1 MAHYIKIIILFLAGV
16 VECFANTNDELRHY
30 QEEGAHQVST
40 ISSNTIE
47 MLKHTSLRN
56 QSEHQSLIDSL
67 MQRSTDGLQSNQK
80 PQGAEGAILFVSFS
94 MPDSLLFALSDEA
107 ARFHIPV
114 VINGLVDGD
123 FKKTITAFSKL
134 HAKAKE
140 SKWAFNGVSIDP
152 LWFEQFHITAVPA
165 LVVSKRPSSCGQQ
178 LLCPEQTYDVVY
190 GNASIKNSLQLI
202 AQKGDSANEVAQ
214 ALLENAHV

>member
-1 MAHYIKIIILFLAGV
+1 MNAFGIFLSSLFLV
-16 VECFANTNDELRHY
+16 TSSHANVNDFLNEASAI
-30 QEEGAHQVST
+30 GKTAHDSVSQDT
-40 ISSNTIE
+40 LAHWNVAS
-47 MLKHTSLRN
+47 N
-56 QSEHQSLIDSL
+56 QSIAQNKTLIDQIIEQSR
-67 MQRSTDGLQSNQK
+67 QGTPVAQKGQTVDG
-80 PQGAEGAILFVSFS
+80 AVLFVSFS
-94 MPDSLLFALSDEA
+94 MPESLLFSLSDEA
-107 ARFHIPV
+107 ASYKIPV
-114 VINGLVDGD
+114 VINGLIEGD

-140 SKWAFNGVSIDP
+140 SKWAFNGVSVDP

-190 GNASIKNSLQLI
+190 GNASIKKSLQLI

-214 ALLENAHV
+214 ALLENAHA